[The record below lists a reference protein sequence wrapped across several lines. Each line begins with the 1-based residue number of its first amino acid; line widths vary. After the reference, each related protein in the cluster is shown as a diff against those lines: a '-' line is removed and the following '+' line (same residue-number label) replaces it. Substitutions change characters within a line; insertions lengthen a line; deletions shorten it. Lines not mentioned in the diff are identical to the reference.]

1 MLVPKEIYTNW
12 SSSFGTAKN
21 LTRTLD
27 YYTSIGI
34 TTGNYSGVI
43 KKNGT
48 SDLMWWY
55 RTADPYYDSSFIGEG
70 TTGSYIRSDYANSA
84 NGVSP
89 AFRIG

>member
-1 MLVPKEIYTNW
+1 M
-12 SSSFGTAKN
+12 
-21 LTRTLD
+21 D
-27 YYTSIGI
+27 YYAVQGVTVNS
-34 TTGNYSGVI
+34 NSGAI